1 MIAENKAAGVY
12 MERFVDR
19 GLEIRTLEKEYA
31 KKEASLV
38 IVYGRRRVGKTALLS
53 EFIKGKNGMYFLATQ
68 EAEAINRNAFREKTA
83 EFTGNEFLAE
93 ASVDRWETIFKAFA
107 SRAWDEKPV
116 LIIDEFQYLGK
127 ANPAFPS
134 VFQKIWDEI
143 LMKCS
148 IMVVLCGSL
157 VSMMVSQTLSYNSP
171 LYGRRTAQIR
181 LGQIPFRYY
190 GDFFDGL
197 SRKEQIERYAVTG
210 GVPKYIRSFAGC
222 EDIFTGITENILD
235 RTGYLYEEPHFLLQQ
250 EVAEVGSY
258 FSILRAIAFGRTKL
272 SDIASFMET
281 KATDLTRNLKTLI
294 ELDLVQR
301 EVPVTEENPEKSK
314 KGLYRIKDYYIR
326 FWFTMI
332 YPNQGDIEQGNI
344 TFVIDKIKKSFVRS
358 HAAFVYEDVCR
369 EELATREDIPC
380 HFSKIGRYWDKNT
393 EIDIVALN
401 EEESVILFGECKY
414 WSGCV
419 DVDTFYQL
427 QEKARQVPWHKD
439 KRREIYCLFSMG
451 GFSPRL
457 RELAEGR
464 EDLILSE

>member
-1 MIAENKAAGVY
+1 
-12 MERFVDR
+12 MEQFVDR
-19 GLEIRTLEKEYA
+19 ELEIRTLEKEYE
-31 KKEASLV
+31 KKEPSLV
-38 IVYGRRRVGKTALLS
+38 IVYGRRRVGKTTLLS
-53 EFIKGKNGMYFLATQ
+53 EFMKDKKALYFLATQ
-68 EAEAINRNAFREKTA
+68 EAEALNRNAFREKAA
-83 EFTGNEFLAE
+83 EFIGSELLAE
-93 ASVDRWETIFKAFA
+93 TSTDRWDIIFKAIV
-107 SRAWDEKPV
+107 SCAWEVKPLLV
-116 LIIDEFQYLGK
+116 IDEFQYLGR

-143 LMKCS
+143 LLKS
-148 IMVVLCGSL
+148 SVMVVLCGSL
-157 VSMMVSQTLSYNSP
+157 ISMMVSQTLSYNSP

-181 LGQIPFRYY
+181 LKQIPFCHYRE
-190 GDFFDGL
+190 FCPGL
-197 SRKEQIERYAVTG
+197 SRKERIERYAVTG
-210 GVPKYIRSFAGC
+210 GVPKYIESFSGCTDIFAGI
-222 EDIFTGITENILD
+222 EENILN

-258 FSILRAIAFGRTKL
+258 FSVLRAIAFGRTKM
-272 SDIASFMET
+272 SEIASFMET
-281 KATDLTRNLKTLI
+281 RATDLTRTLKTLI

-314 KGLYRIKDYYIR
+314 KGLYRITDYYIR

-332 YPNQGDIEQGNI
+332 YPNQGDIEQGNV
-344 TFVIDKIKKSFVRS
+344 TYVIEKIRKSFVRS

-369 EELATREDIPC
+369 DELAVRDDLPC

-419 DVDTFYQL
+419 DVDVFYEL
-427 QEKARQVPWHKD
+427 QEKARRVAWH
-439 KRREIYCLFSMG
+439 REDRKELYCLFSMN

-457 RELAEGR
+457 RELSDSR
-464 EDLILSE
+464 KDLILSE

>member
-1 MIAENKAAGVY
+1 
-12 MERFVDR
+12 MEQFVDR
-19 GLEIRTLEKEYA
+19 DLEIRTLEKEYA
-31 KKEASLV
+31 KEEASLV
-38 IVYGRRRVGKTALLS
+38 IVYGRRRVGKTTLLA
-53 EFIKGKNGMYFLATQ
+53 EFMKGKKALYFLATQ
-68 EAEAINRNAFREKTA
+68 EAEAINRNAFQAKVA
-83 EFTGNEFLAE
+83 AFTGNDLLAE
-93 ASVDRWETIFKAFA
+93 ASVDKWETIFKALV
-107 SRAWDEKPV
+107 SCGWTQKPV

-134 VFQKIWDEI
+134 VFQKIWDEF
-143 LMKCS
+143 LMKRS

-157 VSMMVSQTLSYNSP
+157 ISMMVSQTLSYSSP

-197 SRKEQIERYAVTG
+197 SRKDQIERYAVTG
-210 GVPKYIRSFAGC
+210 GVPKYIQSFVDC
-222 EDIFTGITENILD
+222 EDIFTGITENILN

-301 EVPVTEENPEKSK
+301 EVPVTEENPERSK
-314 KGLYRIKDYYIR
+314 KGLYRIRDYYIR

-344 TFVIDKIKKSFVRS
+344 AYVIKKIKKSFVRS
-358 HAAFVYEDVCR
+358 HVAYIYEDVCR
-369 EELATREDIPC
+369 EELAAREDIPC
-380 HFSKIGRYWDKNT
+380 HFSKVGRYWDKNT

-401 EEESVILFGECKY
+401 EEECVILFGECKY

-419 DVDTFYQL
+419 DVDVFYKL
-427 QEKARQVPWHKD
+427 QEKAGHVAWHKD
-439 KRREIYCLFSMG
+439 KRKELYCIFSMG

-457 RELAEGR
+457 RGLAESR
-464 EDLILSE
+464 TDLILSQ